1 MNPGRE
7 IAALEGVPYTEE
19 TRVVSNGLTLA
30 YDAFGA
36 PEAPPLLLVAGL
48 GCQMIV
54 WDERFCARIAKRG
67 YRVIRFDN
75 RDVGVSSRLT
85 DAGTPNIPALFAA
98 QMMGMQTQTP
108 YTLQDMAA
116 DAVGLLDAIG
126 IDTAHVVGVSLGGA
140 IAQVM
145 AIRWPQRL
153 RTLTS
158 IMSSPGS
165 KGLPPP
171 TPEALSVLMAT
182 TPSEPIAF
190 RDHYANTMR
199 VLRGPGH
206 PDDEAADLQRAQRL
220 LQRGIDPRGTARQLA
235 AIVTAPSRQ
244 ETLGAV
250 RLPTLVIHG
259 AADPLIP
266 LEGGIATAAAI
277 PGSRLKVIEGMG
289 HALPLAVWPEII
301 DAIAQ
306 HAQ

>member
-7 IAALEGVPYTEE
+7 IAALEGVPYTAE
-19 TRVVSNGLTLA
+19 TRVASNDLMLA

-36 PEAPPLLLVAGL
+36 PDAPPLLLIAGL
-48 GCQMIV
+48 GCQLIV
-54 WDERFCARIAKRG
+54 WDERFCARLAARG

-85 DAGTPNIPALFAA
+85 SADTPNIPALFAA
-98 QMMGMQTQTP
+98 QMMGLPAQSP
-108 YTLQDMAA
+108 YTLHDMAA
-116 DAVGLLDAIG
+116 DACGLLDALG
-126 IDTAHVVGVSLGGA
+126 IDAAHVVGASMGGA

-145 AIRWPQRL
+145 ALHWPQRL

-158 IMSSPGS
+158 IMSSPGGG
-165 KGLPPP
+165 GLPPP
-171 TPEALSVLMAT
+171 TPEALAVLMAT
-182 TPSEPIAF
+182 APSAPDEFCA
-190 RDHYANTMR
+190 HYANTMR

-220 LQRGIDPRGTARQLA
+220 LLRGVDPRGTARQLA
-235 AIVTAPSRQ
+235 AIITAPARQ
-244 ETLGAV
+244 ATLGAV

-266 LEGGIATAAAI
+266 LEGGVATAAAI
-277 PGSRLKVIEGMG
+277 PGARLKVIDGMG
-289 HALPLAVWPEII
+289 HALPVALWPQII
-301 DAIAQ
+301 DSIAH